1 MTKLGKAYLSLFT
14 CILSFILIGV
24 IVSNLPNTDGNEPPI
39 LKEDEYLSQNCSHN
53 YGEWETTL
61 EPTCTTTGTE
71 KQICTICDFE
81 NVRTVS
87 TVAHTYEIF
96 REEKPT
102 CFVRGTAIYKCANCE
117 SSYVE
122 DLPPQHTSTI
132 DKAVSPT
139 CTTTGLTEGE
149 HCTACGE
156 IIIAQ
161 NVIEALGHNE
171 TTDQAISP
179 TCTTTGLTQGSHC
192 SVCNAIFVNQ
202 TVIPATGHT
211 NGEWIIDANPTCTKD
226 GSKHQVC
233 SVCTD
238 TINTE
243 IFPAIGHVS
252 VPIPAVSAT
261 CTTTGLTQGVKCGR
275 CQEILTPQTTTPS
288 KGHTMN
294 IVSSTQGTCVT
305 PGVDHY
311 KCNDCSHEYD
321 VETDLGEHSWR
332 EWVSD
337 GWGGYKRMCYTCN
350 TTETKEYMTFN
361 LHLTIATVTYTDR
374 YGVEH
379 IIYGGTATTDI
390 PVNVRSNETYTIKFE
405 ANATDE
411 NYCTL
416 ELTDYSGC
424 NATFS
429 KTGTVYTLVISEIYS
444 TVYIE
449 IGATPPRT

>member
-24 IVSNLPNTDGNEPPI
+24 IVSILPNTERNEPPI

-102 CFVRGTAIYKCANCE
+102 CFVRGTAIYKCVNCE

-132 DKAVSPT
+132 DKAVLPT

-161 NVIEALGHNE
+161 NVIEALGHKE

-211 NGEWIIDANPTCTKD
+211 NGKWITDANPTCTED

-243 IFPAIGHVS
+243 I
-252 VPIPAVSAT
+252 IPATGHTEEIIPAKSAT
-261 CTTTGLTQGVKCGR
+261 CTTTGLTEGKKCSVCEATLVK
-275 CQEILTPQTTTPS
+275 QYQT
-288 KGHTMN
+288 
-294 IVSSTQGTCVT
+294 SSTGHSMYLASST
-305 PGVDHY
+305 PANCLGGGIDHM
-311 KCNDCSHEYD
+311 KCKNCSHTVD
-321 VETDLGEHSWR
+321 VPNEDVAEHTFGDWIR
-332 EWVSD
+332 QSD
-337 GWGGYKRMCYTCN
+337 GTYKRLCTVCVK
-350 TTETKEYMTFN
+350 TETKPYMTFN
-361 LHLTIATVTYTDR
+361 LNIYFDQVTYEDR
-374 YGVEH
+374 DGQH
-379 IIYGGTATTDI
+379 TIYVGYATGTVPQT
-390 PVNVRSNETYTIKFE
+390 VNTNEPYTITL
-405 ANATDE
+405 ARNATDSG
-411 NYCTL
+411 YLTL
-416 ELTDYSGC
+416 DIYGVANCYAYLTQ
-424 NATFS
+424 
-429 KTGTVYTLVISEIYS
+429 TVNTYTLRIEDITGDVVIRIKTTS
-444 TVYIE
+444 
-449 IGATPPRT
+449 RL